1 MKTMGGKSAL
11 KMSDLFLIL
20 RKGFRTEEISKPK
33 STSSW
38 IKREWNKDYEVSH

>member
-11 KMSDLFLIL
+11 KMSDLFLTV
-20 RKGFRTEEISKPK
+20 RKGFGTEEISKPK

-38 IKREWNKDYEVSH
+38 SKREWNKDYEVYH